1 MPKRMLKM
9 IYFIIKNMQQKKMM
23 WLLIKKTLSMKMMR
37 MRKTTM
43 TMKMS
48 MVVVSVKKWIMTV
61 NYYQKNKITNKRDN
75 KNKRNDIII
84 I

>member
-1 MPKRMLKM
+1 MLKRILKM
-9 IYFIIKNMQQKKMM
+9 IYFTIRNMLQKKMM
-23 WLLIKKTLSMKMMR
+23 WLLIKKTLIMKMMM
-37 MRKTTM
+37 MRKMTM
-43 TMKMS
+43 MMKMS